1 MKETLFGLGLL
12 MFATALM
19 AQPQE
24 PTAKKIDELPPYD
37 STKALSLLFA
47 AEAGG
52 GWNPGLPNAPTAH
65 AGIKLGTGGLTL
77 DLNYDRISGRSG
89 FSTEGSVML
98 PLFRYPG
105 PSKDDSKNFIRVYA
119 EPGLGYRAGG
129 GPFGQYSSAKVMVV
143 LFSNKRLGL
152 DNGSPYVEFQR
163 RFSFNSPLHGDN
175 RVTVGIMV
183 ALCSSCGVE

>member
-1 MKETLFGLGLL
+1 
-12 MFATALM
+12 
-19 AQPQE
+19 
-24 PTAKKIDELPPYD
+24 
-37 STKALSLLFA
+37 
-47 AEAGG
+47 
-52 GWNPGLPNAPTAH
+52 
-65 AGIKLGTGGLTL
+65 
-77 DLNYDRISGRSG
+77 
-89 FSTEGSVML
+89 ML